1 MTPVEAM
8 PAWLRPV
15 TQINP
20 IYHFGVIARG
30 SMLKG
35 SGLETLWPNFL
46 ALALIA
52 LALLTLSIMRF
63 RKQLA

>member
-1 MTPVEAM
+1 
-8 PAWLRPV
+8 
-15 TQINP
+15 
-20 IYHFGVIARG
+20 
-30 SMLKG
+30 MLKG

>member
-1 MTPVEAM
+1 M
-8 PAWLRPV
+8 PAWLQPATLV
-15 TQINP
+15 NP

-63 RKQLA
+63 RQQLA